1 MKVYSLDSNTGKYF
15 EDENRLVGKH
25 SSIYQG
31 CFHTT
36 PIYPL
41 YTFSTN
47 GRYDYANHIPEIE
60 FCAMIPVK
68 RLFGNYLIEVRFR
81 FTISVHDKEFWNHAT
96 TAFNEFCEMRIRD
109 INVKTLPK
117 K

>member
-47 GRYDYANHIPEIE
+47 GRYDRTNLNPEIE
-60 FCAMIPVK
+60 FNTMIPVK
-68 RLFGNYLIEVRFR
+68 RLFGKYLIEVRFR
-81 FTISVHDKEFWNHAT
+81 FTISVHDKEFWNRAV
-96 TAFNEFCEMRIRD
+96 TALNEFCEMCIRD
-109 INVKTLPK
+109 INVNALPK
-117 K
+117 I